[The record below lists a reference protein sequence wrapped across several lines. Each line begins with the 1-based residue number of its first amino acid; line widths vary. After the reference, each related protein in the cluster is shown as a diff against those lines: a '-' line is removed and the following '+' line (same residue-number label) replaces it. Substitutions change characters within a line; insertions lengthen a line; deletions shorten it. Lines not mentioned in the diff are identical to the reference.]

1 MKRSGHT
8 WQSVHAELQRRIS
21 ERTWAPGELLPA
33 ETELAEEFGCARA
46 TINRAMRVLAE
57 AGQIERRRKAGT
69 RVVRH
74 PVRKA
79 TMDIP
84 VIRQEVEGRGMRWS
98 HRVLEQKSVK
108 PPASVGARLAL
119 PPSGRALHLRSLH
132 YADGEPFVYE
142 DRWINVAAVPQ
153 IKSADLVAVSA
164 NEWLVQEVPFT
175 DGEFELSA
183 SSATTREARLLK
195 VTAGSPLLIIDRIT
209 SNQAQIITLVRL
221 AYAPGYRISIQL

>member
-1 MKRSGHT
+1 MKRTINT

-21 ERTWAPGELLPA
+21 ERTWAPGALLPA

-69 RVVRH
+69 RVVRN

-84 VIRQEVEGRGMRWS
+84 IIRQEVERRGMRWS

-108 PPASVGARLAL
+108 PPERVRNRLLL
-119 PPSGRALHLRSLH
+119 PATGRALHLRSLH
-132 YADGEPFVYE
+132 YANGEPFVYE
-142 DRWINVAAVPQ
+142 DRWINVSAVPKIRQ
-153 IKSADLVAVSA
+153 ADLTAISA
-164 NEWLVQEVPFT
+164 NEWLVQQVPFT
-175 DGEFELSA
+175 DGEIELSA
-183 SSATTREARLLK
+183 SSATPREAQLLGI
-195 VTAGSPLLIIDRIT
+195 ARGSPLLIVDRVT
-209 SNQAQIITLVRL
+209 SNQEKVITTVRL
-221 AYAPGYRISIQL
+221 AYPPGYRISIRL